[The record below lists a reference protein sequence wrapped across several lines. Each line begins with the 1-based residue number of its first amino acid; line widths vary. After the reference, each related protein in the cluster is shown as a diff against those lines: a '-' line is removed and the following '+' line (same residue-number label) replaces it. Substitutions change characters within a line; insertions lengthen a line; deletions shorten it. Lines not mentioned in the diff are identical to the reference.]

1 MTTSLPPAKGASS
14 RAAKRASTGIKNRIE
29 QRFAAQKARRRLVVT
44 WTVILLVGAFLPLAV
59 RLQDVFGPAIVMNNV
74 GLNLVSEP
82 IAFFFLA
89 GLVGLVLRTA
99 VQKVADQTDEALDE
113 RQIAFRDRTYVI
125 AYRGLAVGVVWLLLA
140 AYIVADASATRQ
152 VSQAVADWIM
162 SDGLFIG
169 VPVIA
174 FLPSAVLAWHQ
185 PDSEEIDEETRHA

>member
-1 MTTSLPPAKGASS
+1 MTASLPSAQGASS

-29 QRFAAQKARRRLVVT
+29 QRFAAQKARRRLVAT
-44 WTVILLVGAFLPLAV
+44 WTVILLVGAALPLVV
-59 RLQDVFGPAIVMNNV
+59 RLQDVFGPAIVMDNI
-74 GLNLVSEP
+74 GLKLVSEP

-89 GLVGLVLRTA
+89 GLVGLMIRTA

-185 PDSEEIDEETRHA
+185 PDSEEIDEEARHA